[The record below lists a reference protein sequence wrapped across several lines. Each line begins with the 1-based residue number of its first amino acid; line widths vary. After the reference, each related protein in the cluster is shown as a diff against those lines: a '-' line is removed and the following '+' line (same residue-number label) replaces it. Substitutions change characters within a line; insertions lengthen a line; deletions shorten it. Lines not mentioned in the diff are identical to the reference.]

1 MISFETI
8 QATERTGTREKIQ
21 GYLIT
26 YKKEAPL
33 IVYTKSELNREIK
46 ENKKNI
52 VKIEEGYY

>member
-1 MISFETI
+1 MTILETM
-8 QATERTGTREKIQ
+8 ERTGTRGKLK

-33 IVYTKSELNREIK
+33 IVCTKYELDREIK

-52 VKIEEGYY
+52 IKIEEGYY

>member
-1 MISFETI
+1 MAILET
-8 QATERTGTREKIQ
+8 TERIGTRKKLK

-26 YKKEAPL
+26 YKKEVPL
-33 IVYTKSELNREIK
+33 IVYTKHELNTEVK